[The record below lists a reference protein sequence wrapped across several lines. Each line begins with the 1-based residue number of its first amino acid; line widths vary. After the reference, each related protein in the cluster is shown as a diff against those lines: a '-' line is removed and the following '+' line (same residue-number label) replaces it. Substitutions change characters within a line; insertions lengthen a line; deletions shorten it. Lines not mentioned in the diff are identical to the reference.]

1 MKKERWGLVLIP
13 LLLVLASCMGMSY
26 LGKSAEAEYGY
37 AEPTPAPEAKR
48 MAAEAPAGGA
58 VGESA
63 PRASQEL
70 AAALST
76 EAQELEPGEPHAE
89 PAARK
94 RVYSGYCRLRVNEAE
109 ETKTRIADIAEESG
123 GYVESVQTTSVVIR
137 IPAQRFTEIF
147 ERILGLGDVDDKAI
161 ETYDVT
167 EYFRDQETRLEIHRK
182 TRERLYALLEKT
194 EDVEE
199 RLAILREIKRLTEEI
214 ERIERT
220 LELLERQISFS
231 RITVSLIPRLPP
243 GQGDRSSI
251 PFGWIAGL
259 DPLYPRLVAS
269 SREVSLELGE
279 EFAVFE
285 KAAAFRAE
293 SAEGTRVRLGATRN
307 SPAGDTEFW
316 RQALAYHLG
325 PYFRKAEELEL
336 GLVGAVLFTSKDA
349 KPYSYLVGVVAEEG
363 DDILKEIVV
372 VEVFFPDQNALGE
385 RLPALREAIG
395 DMELR

>member
-26 LGKSAEAEYGY
+26 LGEPAEAEYGY
-37 AEPTPAPEAKR
+37 AEPTLAPEAKR
-48 MAAEAPAGGA
+48 MAAEAPVSSGL
-58 VGESA
+58 GEGA
-63 PRASQEL
+63 PRATQEL

-76 EAQELEPGEPHAE
+76 EVEQAEPGEPAVE
-89 PAARK
+89 PADRR

-109 ETKTRIADIAEESG
+109 ETKRRIADMAEESG
-123 GYVESVQTTSVVIR
+123 GYVESVAATAVVVR
-137 IPAQRFTEIF
+137 VPAERFEQIF
-147 ERILGLGDVDDKAI
+147 ERILGLGDVEDKAI

-167 EYFRDQETRLEIHRK
+167 EYFRDQETRLEVHRK
-182 TRERLYALLEKT
+182 TRERLYTLLEKT

-220 LELLERQISFS
+220 LELLERQIAFS

-243 GQGDRSSI
+243 GQADRSSI

-259 DPLYPRLVAS
+259 DPLYPRLGAPT
-269 SREVSLELGE
+269 RPVSLELGE

-316 RQALAYHLG
+316 RWALAYHLG
-325 PYFRKAEELEL
+325 PYFRKAEELDL
-336 GLVGAVLFTSKDA
+336 GLVRAVLFTSKDA
-349 KPYSYLVGVVAEEG
+349 KPYAYLVGVVAEEG
-363 DDILKEIVV
+363 GDILKEIVV
-372 VEVFFPDQNALGE
+372 VEVFFPDENALGE
-385 RLPALREAIG
+385 RLPALREAVR